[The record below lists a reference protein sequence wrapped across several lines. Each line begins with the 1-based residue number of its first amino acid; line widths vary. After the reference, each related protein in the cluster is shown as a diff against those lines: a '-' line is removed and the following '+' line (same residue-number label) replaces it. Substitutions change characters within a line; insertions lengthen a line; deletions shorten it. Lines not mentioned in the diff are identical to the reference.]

1 MVETVYK
8 GILHTSLFSSDK
20 LKISSTKWFLKSVV
34 IHAFSQ
40 VYKLLILL
48 VLKNMGLQWVIQGL
62 YRGRVNQEPRPQPTG
77 ASLAE

>member
-1 MVETVYK
+1 MVETAYK
-8 GILHTSLFSSDK
+8 GDSSHESLQLHK
-20 LKISSTKWFLKSVV
+20 LKISSTKRFLKSVV

-48 VLKNMGLQWVIQGL
+48 VLKNMGLQWVIRGL
-62 YRGRVNQEPRPQPTG
+62 HRGRVNGEPRPQPTG

>member
-1 MVETVYK
+1 MVETAYK
-8 GILHTSLFSSDK
+8 GILHTSLSSSYK
-20 LKISSTKWFLKSVV
+20 LKISSTKWFLTVI

-48 VLKNMGLQWVIQGL
+48 VLKNMGLQWVIRGL
-62 YRGRVNQEPRPQPTG
+62 HRGRVNGEPRPQPTG